1 MDNHNLLWVFVD
13 FHNSLITTVNDAS
26 GYWDLSKLMH
36 ALGDHKL
43 QGLSLNCARTI
54 NDNRD
59 LLAKDKSK
67 LMDAIK
73 HETDAYALV
82 SGQPLQAVTK
92 DQLEY
97 LFHSVAEMELRL
109 LQFNDRHF
117 ERED

>member
-36 ALGDHKL
+36 ALRDHKL

-54 NDNRD
+54 NDNREF
-59 LLAKDKSK
+59 LAKDKSK
-67 LMDAIK
+67 LMEAIK

-82 SGQPLQAVTK
+82 SGQTTEFVEAKQLQFLLK
-92 DQLEY
+92 
-97 LFHSVAEMELRL
+97 SVAEMELTL
-109 LQFNDRHF
+109 LQFNAEHF
-117 ERED
+117 ER

>member
-59 LLAKDKSK
+59 FLAKDKSK

-82 SGQPLQAVTK
+82 NGQTVDTVEPEQLQ
-92 DQLEY
+92 Y
-97 LFHSVAEMELRL
+97 LFKSVAEMQLTL
-109 LQFNDRHF
+109 LQFNANHIDK
-117 ERED
+117 

>member
-82 SGQPLQAVTK
+82 SGQTVDIVKPEQLQ
-92 DQLEY
+92 Y
-97 LFHSVAEMELRL
+97 LFKSIAEMQIAL
-109 LQFNDRHF
+109 LQFNAGHIDR
-117 ERED
+117 